1 MRRGFLLPVLLWSAT
16 TASAQ
21 APQPLPPE
29 LPRRLE
35 QLLTVN
41 TIQLSNT
48 GTTASVDDVVAR
60 WLSFDRDNDG
70 RVTKSELPERL
81 QPILPRGDA
90 DQDQA
95 LDLAEIRA
103 LSRRPPELTV
113 RGFPQVRGGGY
124 GFADEESVSSLSHI
138 QESLEDLRLVGA
150 ARDKA
155 LALVTSFSE
164 TLDAD
169 ANKQLLAALQP
180 LLTEEQMADFTK
192 ALDVRNPRRF
202 VVSRESQGRQQ
213 VLMFSP
219 SLSLRV
225 DTYGLSAAQKVQ
237 AVAAIERFKERLRPG
252 EQDRAALLDQMKGIL
267 TEEERDDFRAALQRR
282 PVVKSGGV
290 VGGVAGGV
298 LDRPVAMPIRST
310 LLIDAN

>member
-1 MRRGFLLPVLLWSAT
+1 
-16 TASAQ
+16 
-21 APQPLPPE
+21 
-29 LPRRLE
+29 
-35 QLLTVN
+35 
-41 TIQLSNT
+41 
-48 GTTASVDDVVAR
+48 
-60 WLSFDRDNDG
+60 
-70 RVTKSELPERL
+70 
-81 QPILPRGDA
+81 
-90 DQDQA
+90 
-95 LDLAEIRA
+95 
-103 LSRRPPELTV
+103 
-113 RGFPQVRGGGY
+113 
-124 GFADEESVSSLSHI
+124 
-138 QESLEDLRLVGA
+138 
-150 ARDKA
+150 
-155 LALVTSFSE
+155 
-164 TLDAD
+164 
-169 ANKQLLAALQP
+169 LAALQP